1 MHHRSRRGVRR
12 RPVEP
17 RPSARGRRKEKGQG
31 SSLPILSFAA
41 NLSRRFPIQRLP
53 DYPGWTVFDLPST
66 PLVCVGR
73 AASLPLA
80 TARRLTSS
88 AQPRAPLLLPS
99 TSISPILRRT
109 CCWMSARGARSS
121 ACSASELGRL
131 SPPPTAPCRR
141 GGVCLL
147 SYLYGA
153 TTPPGSCPATI
164 TPRRGLVPD
173 HQGLNRTP
181 SRVSSHDSAARRVLC
196 TDGTSASGSRW

>member
-1 MHHRSRRGVRR
+1 MIY
-12 RPVEP
+12 RPP
-17 RPSARGRRKEKGQG
+17 
-31 SSLPILSFAA
+31 
-41 NLSRRFPIQRLP
+41 
-53 DYPGWTVFDLPST
+53 

-181 SRVSSHDSAARRVLC
+181 SRVSSHDSSARRVLC